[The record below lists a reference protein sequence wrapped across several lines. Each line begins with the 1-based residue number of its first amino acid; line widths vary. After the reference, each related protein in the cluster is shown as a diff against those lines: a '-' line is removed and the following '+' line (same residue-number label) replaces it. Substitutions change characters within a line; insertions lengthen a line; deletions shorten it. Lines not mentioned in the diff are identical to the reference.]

1 MAYIR
6 VKAYIYGHANTL
18 FSKLFILRISFARRF
33 APQDR
38 FENRGLIVEI
48 AMATTDRVGGCMKPM
63 EKVGSL
69 FVRLA
74 VGVSFLSAVG
84 DRFGFWGPFGQPNV
98 AWGDFSH
105 FQAYTAKL
113 NWFMPSAMIP
123 ALAWISTGAEVL
135 LGTAL
140 VAGVYTRAA
149 ALLSGL
155 LLLLFALSMTFALG
169 LEAPLSASVFSA
181 SAGAFLLSTCREYP
195 WGFDSIRRR
204 LTASR

>member
-1 MAYIR
+1 
-6 VKAYIYGHANTL
+6 
-18 FSKLFILRISFARRF
+18 
-33 APQDR
+33 
-38 FENRGLIVEI
+38 
-48 AMATTDRVGGCMKPM
+48 MKPM
-63 EKVGSL
+63 EKLSSL

-74 VGVSFLSAVG
+74 VGTSFLSAVG
-84 DRFGFWGPFGQPNV
+84 DRFGFWGAFGQPQV

-105 FQAYTAKL
+105 FLAYVVKL
-113 NWFMPSAMIP
+113 NWFMPSATIP

-140 VAGVYTRAA
+140 VAGIYTRAA

-155 LLLLFALSMTFALG
+155 LLLLFGLSMTFALG

-195 WGFDSIRRR
+195 WSFDSIRRR
-204 LTASR
+204 QLRSSKHLI